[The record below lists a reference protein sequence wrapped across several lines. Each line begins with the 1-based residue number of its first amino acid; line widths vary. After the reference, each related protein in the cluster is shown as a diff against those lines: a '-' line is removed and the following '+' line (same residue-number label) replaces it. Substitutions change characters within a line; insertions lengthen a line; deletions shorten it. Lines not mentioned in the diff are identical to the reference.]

1 MLPKNLKIGSSAEFS
16 QAVSGASRAGTK
28 RVVAYYSQATHERE
42 PQVSF
47 GGPHFGLIVSKA
59 VGNAVIRHRV
69 ARRLRHIC
77 AQLATEL
84 EPADRVV
91 LRALPAS
98 ADATSEK
105 LEADVRRALVRSRRR
120 SDERQAGERQA
131 GERRV
136 HEGRADERPVASP

>member
-16 QAVSGASRAGTK
+16 QVVSGASRAGTK
-28 RVVAYYSQATHERE
+28 RVVAYYSRACEERE

-77 AQLATEL
+77 AELANEL
-84 EPADRVV
+84 DRTDRVV
-91 LRALPAS
+91 IRALPAS
-98 ADATSEK
+98 ADAPAGK
-105 LEADVRRALVRSRRR
+105 LEDDVRRALARSRRR
-120 SDERQAGERQA
+120 FAERTAQS
-131 GERRV
+131 
-136 HEGRADERPVASP
+136 H